1 MTDLY
6 HIDQYDGWLGLCL
19 RYIINDYQT
28 LVKQKQWLEKLAS
41 IRADDKMI

>member
-19 RYIINDYQT
+19 LPIIYNYQT